1 MNFTIEVHHIEKFW
15 TLELP
20 SKIGFSIFTFCIL
33 GFGIIVQKQLIK
45 FLQYMK
51 TRPVNQIIYKNLILQ
66 NLFYPPLLVYT
77 LFDIWDYKLG
87 HLFGEVGCGLYIY
100 AGLFINHHDRAHSF
114 FINLFR
120 YICIVKEESM
130 RQNEI
135 LPKVSMLSIELGWV
149 LSYFNQRSINQDS
162 ILVTYTLSTSFHWIL

>member
-135 LPKVSMLSIELGWV
+135 LPKVSMLSIELG
-149 LSYFNQRSINQDS
+149 
-162 ILVTYTLSTSFHWIL
+162 